1 MNEGIFT
8 MLARRGMRTICIFL
22 ERSLCAHV
30 LRSLSSF
37 PINVNLLVAN
47 RLLGAESSDEPMFL
61 LSSSG
66 DEDDFYD
73 TNPEPEPLSYKCL
86 DSSSSD
92 SGRSRMAQS
101 QETFEDDATDPEP
114 EPLPYKHLDGSS
126 CDSDRSQMAQSQ
138 ETFED
143 DATDPEPEPLPY
155 KHLDGSSCDS
165 DRSQMAQ
172 SQETFEDDATA
183 AVTTAALGSAAAA
196 GSIGGIFGRRKVAFA
211 PKTIPIQPPA
221 SGSRPSS
228 AVAPDVTKWK
238 EPQPSMREGLEAL
251 GDECFFDETKGD
263 SDNEQE
269 GQKGKRSVMFK
280 AAGIAVIGAL
290 GFYTLAKSAGK
301 DDDLTDNPDP
311 AAYQGDPNSSANA
324 KSSTEAAQ

>member
-143 DATDPEPEPLPY
+143 DAT
-155 KHLDGSSCDS
+155 
-165 DRSQMAQ
+165 
-172 SQETFEDDATA
+172 A

-251 GDECFFDETKGD
+251 GDECFFDETNGD

-269 GQKGKRSVMFK
+269 GQKGKRSVMFR
-280 AAGIAVIGAL
+280 AAGLAVIGAV
-290 GFYTLAKSAGK
+290 GFFTMAKTAVK

>member
-1 MNEGIFT
+1 
-8 MLARRGMRTICIFL
+8 
-22 ERSLCAHV
+22 
-30 LRSLSSF
+30 
-37 PINVNLLVAN
+37 
-47 RLLGAESSDEPMFL
+47 MFL

-114 EPLPYKHLDGSS
+114 EPLPYKQLDGSS
-126 CDSDRSQMAQSQ
+126 GDSDRS
-138 ETFED
+138 
-143 DATDPEPEPLPY
+143 
-155 KHLDGSSCDS
+155 
-165 DRSQMAQ
+165 RMAQ

-251 GDECFFDETKGD
+251 GDECFFDETNGD

-311 AAYQGDPNSSANA
+311 AAYQGDPKSSANA

>member
-143 DATDPEPEPLPY
+143 DAT
-155 KHLDGSSCDS
+155 
-165 DRSQMAQ
+165 
-172 SQETFEDDATA
+172 A

-228 AVAPDVTKWK
+228 TVAPDVTKWK

>member
-143 DATDPEPEPLPY
+143 DAT
-155 KHLDGSSCDS
+155 
-165 DRSQMAQ
+165 
-172 SQETFEDDATA
+172 A

-251 GDECFFDETKGD
+251 GDECFFDETNGD